1 MRHIGATLPSMPHI
15 RMTVDMLRAVGAQ
28 VDDPGD
34 GGEPN
39 VWRVAPGALLGRDLI
54 VEPDLSNAQPFLAAA
69 LVTGGR
75 VTIPDWPRAHHPA
88 R

>member
-1 MRHIGATLPSMPHI
+1 
-15 RMTVDMLRAVGAQ
+15 MTVDMLRAARGSTRRA
-28 VDDPGD
+28 
-34 GGEPN
+34 GGEPE
-39 VWRVAPGALLGRDLI
+39 RLAGRARRRCCGRDLI

-75 VTIPDWPRAHHPA
+75 VTPGLAGAHHPA

>member
-1 MRHIGATLPSMPHI
+1 MRHIGRSLPSMPHI
-15 RMTVDMLRAVGAQ
+15 RMTVDMLRAAGAQ
-28 VDDPGD
+28 VDAPED

-39 VWRVAPGALLGRDLI
+39 VWRVTPGALLGRDLT